1 MKRIFFKSI
10 AGMVTIMLALTV
22 PTAPMAHASQIPEGY
37 ITHELTRFVVSLPA
51 EFIKSE
57 GWSSE
62 TNMSLNSDKVLQ
74 WDDGDE
80 YSSSA
85 TINVYDFEG
94 DIGNLSEYA
103 NNMLW
108 SVKALDETCDEPV
121 VSANTVLLRSTS
133 EVGDG
138 IMINWRFLV
147 VNDDGKIAGGTI
159 SYRGEEAKYYDGI
172 VEPIIHSITFK

>member
-1 MKRIFFKSI
+1 MMRIDLKRI
-10 AGMVTIMLALTV
+10 AAMVTIMLALTV
-22 PTAPMAHASQIPEGY
+22 PTAPTAHAQAPEGY
-37 ITHELTRFVVSLPA
+37 ITHELTGFVVSLPA
-51 EFIKSE
+51 EFIKSD

-62 TNMSLNSDKVLQ
+62 TSISLNSDELLL

-94 DIGNLSEYA
+94 NINDLNEYA
-103 NNMLW
+103 QNMLW
-108 SVKALDETCDEPV
+108 SVKALDETCDEPIV
-121 VSANTVLLRSTS
+121 EGNTVMLRSTS
-133 EVGDG
+133 ELDDG
-138 IMINWRFLV
+138 VMINWRFIV

-159 SYRGEEAKYYDGI
+159 SYRGEEAKYYEGI

>member
-1 MKRIFFKSI
+1 MKRIDLKRFTAMASI
-10 AGMVTIMLALTV
+10 LLALAVSTA
-22 PTAPMAHASQIPEGY
+22 PTANATQAPEGY
-37 ITHELTRFVVSLPA
+37 VTHELTGFVVSLPA

-62 TNMSLNSDKVLQ
+62 TSISLNSDESLL

-94 DIGNLSEYA
+94 NINDLNEYA
-103 NNMLW
+103 QNMLW
-108 SVKALDETCDEPV
+108 SVKALDETCDEPIV
-121 VSANTVLLRSTS
+121 EGNTVMLRSTS
-133 EVGDG
+133 ELDDG
-138 IMINWRFLV
+138 VMISWRFIV